1 MNQRIYLERIT
12 KNIKPFTLYPNG
24 GFNPNAIHLLF
35 NQPINTTN
43 LDWAPIK
50 FNANISELCHFHS
63 YNAYWNNLPSDE
75 FYMKLKEQFRDAREE
90 LARFVRHPNWIAK
103 CAKRMNMDESD
114 YIDLL
119 HNCNVI

>member
-12 KNIKPFTLYPNG
+12 KNIKPMIVSNA
-24 GFNPNAIHLLF
+24 FNPNAIHLLF
-35 NQPINTTN
+35 NQPINITN
-43 LDWAPIK
+43 WAPIK
-50 FNANISELCHFHS
+50 FNANISELCHFQSS
-63 YNAYWNNLPSDE
+63 YNAYWNHLPSDE

-90 LARFVRHPNWIAK
+90 LARFVGHPDWIAK

-119 HNCNVI
+119 YSCNVI